1 MATEPAFNP
10 VLLDIPD
17 RIATERLLLRAP
29 SPGDGAVVHAS
40 VLETLDDLR
49 RYPASMSW
57 AMEEPS
63 LEKAEEFCRRGAANW
78 IIRADFPM
86 LLFRRDTGEHA
97 GSCGLH
103 RFDWSTRVF
112 EIGWWCRK
120 SCQGQ
125 GFITEAA
132 AALTVFAFK
141 SLGARRVWCHVDEA
155 NERSRRVAERLGFD
169 HEGTLKSQRC
179 DPDGTR
185 RTMRVY
191 ATTR

>member
-1 MATEPAFNP
+1 METKPAFNP

-17 RIATERLLLRAP
+17 RIDTERLRLRP
-29 SPGDGAVVHAS
+29 PRPGDGATLYAS

-49 RYPASMSW
+49 RFPASMLW
-57 AMEEPS
+57 AMSEQLAESTEEYV
-63 LEKAEEFCRRGAANW
+63 RRGAANW

-86 LLFRRDTGEHA
+86 LVLGRESEEHV
-97 GSCGLH
+97 GNVGLH
-103 RFDWSTRVF
+103 RFNWQTRVF

-120 SCQGQ
+120 RFQGQ
-125 GFITEAA
+125 GLITEAA
-132 AALTVFAFK
+132 RALTGFAFAE
-141 SLGARRVWCHVDEA
+141 LGARRVWCLCDDENA
-155 NERSRRVAERLGFD
+155 ASWRVAERLGFE
-169 HEGTLKSQRC
+169 HEGTLKGERC